1 MNLPESSL
9 GAVVLVP
16 LLAAAL
22 GVLLPP
28 LGRRILGGITAALTT
43 GFVGVI
49 VVTVA
54 GGQVLELALGGFDAP
69 LGITLRAD
77 GFSALFL
84 ALSAVVGALV
94 SVYAVMMPRSTGTRL
109 VRATAAPEAGGSEG
123 SAGHGADTST
133 GNSPTTTKPP
143 DTRHSGESPQ
153 VRWTEGHP
161 GYWPL
166 WLGCWSGLNA
176 VFVSGDLFNTYVG
189 LELVALCGVALVSL
203 GGRNSWVA
211 ALRYLFISV
220 LGSLLFLVGVAL
232 IVSATGTLDINQAA
246 AVIVAEP
253 QTQVVAVSA
262 LTLVTIGMA
271 MKVALVPMHGWL
283 IPAHAGAPS
292 AVSPLLSALVIK
304 AALFVLLRCWMWL
317 VAPGIAEP
325 VGQDHEGGGS
335 FQVQSMLT
343 TLTWILAVAGVL
355 AIIGGS
361 FMAVRQDRLKPLI
374 AYSTVAQAGYWFLFF
389 PIIMDPASTNLEGWG
404 VAMLEEDAVVAGA
417 LGGTLAMALGHGLA
431 KAGLFLCAGYLKD
444 VYGTDEIAALRG
456 AGQRHPT
463 LIMAMGLSVVGL
475 AGLPF
480 SLAFTGKWQLA
491 TVAVASSHYWLVAML
506 ILGTLLSAA
515 YLLKA
520 MAPLLVEAE
529 DDDTAVESPKHALPK
544 SPWSPQLVPLAL
556 GSLTILTGFSGAW
569 AAELLEVGAPW

>member
-1 MNLPESSL
+1 MNLPEFSL
-9 GAVVLVP
+9 GAVVLIP

-28 LGRRILGGITAALTT
+28 RGRRVLGALIAVLIL

-49 VVTVA
+49 VFTVA
-54 GGQVLELALGGFDAP
+54 EGRILELTLGGFDAP

-84 ALSAVVGALV
+84 ALSGVVGALV
-94 SVYAVMMPRSTGTRL
+94 TGYAVIMPRATGTRL
-109 VRATAAPEAGGSEG
+109 VRESNPTPAAPGAGGP
-123 SAGHGADTST
+123 ADHDRAL
-133 GNSPTTTKPP
+133 SPGDGVTTRPP
-143 DTRHSGESPQ
+143 ATRHPGEPPP
-153 VRWTEGHP
+153 VRWAEGHP

-203 GGRNSWVA
+203 GGRSSWVA

-232 IVSATGTLDINQAA
+232 IVSATGTLDIGQAA
-246 AVIVAEP
+246 EVIAAEP
-253 QTQVVAVSA
+253 QMQIIAVSA
-262 LTLVTIGMA
+262 LALVTVGMA

-325 VGQDHEGGGS
+325 VGQAHQGS
-335 FQVQSMLT
+335 GSLQVQSMLT
-343 TLTWILAVAGVL
+343 TLTWILAVAGAL

-389 PIIMDPASTNLEGWG
+389 PVIMDPESTNLEDWG
-404 VAMLEEDAVVAGA
+404 VVMLEEHAVVAGA

-491 TVAVASSHYWLVAML
+491 TVAVASSHYWLVVLL

-529 DDDTAVESPKHALPK
+529 DDDTAVESPGHGMSK
-544 SPWSPQLVPLAL
+544 SPLLPQLIPLAL

-569 AAELLEVGAPW
+569 AADLLEVGAPW